1 MIEKGNLVNSWR
13 LSPTDSPSIVTRSL
27 EKFDAKIKGTIHTF
41 AMIKLIEA
49 CLESLPQ
56 LILLLGFLT
65 VSLIDNQSI
74 STENVDTSSEA
85 IFFVLNISFSFFT
98 VVISIIASV
107 DIRKETQLSLK
118 QKCSLG
124 LSYILQILSRV
135 IPMFLIV
142 LLTIQNKIRMA
153 HALVLLILPLP
164 VHWFLH
170 YLTFYFTA
178 QSFMKMELFD
188 QVLHILIN
196 TFIVIPLRTPIIQ
209 KIQVHKSKQ
218 LFWSFLLFMME
229 LFALLLI
236 ISFLLP
242 APIPSYYLNIHTILY
257 SFGYFLY
264 ILFVCFLKCI
274 IDDSFNAGICCGIF
288 IIFIVGLLS
297 VIIFV
302 TFNNL
307 GYQHLL
313 VLIAG
318 ILFPLGPLTLYH
330 FYHSVHMWSKVD
342 KERIESQWPPIRCN
356 HCSIQ
361 CTYGIKDED
370 QGGTEVED
378 IALEYYKEHHQDTE
392 NKTANNGSREN

>member
-13 LSPTDSPSIVTRSL
+13 LSPTDSPSRVTRSL
-27 EKFDAKIKGTIHTF
+27 EKFDAKIRGTIHTF

-74 STENVDTSSEA
+74 SVTENMDTSSGA

-98 VVISIIASV
+98 IVISIIASV
-107 DIRKETQLSLK
+107 DIMKENQLSLK

-236 ISFLLP
+236 ISFL
-242 APIPSYYLNIHTILY
+242 
-257 SFGYFLY
+257 
-264 ILFVCFLKCI
+264 
-274 IDDSFNAGICCGIF
+274 
-288 IIFIVGLLS
+288 
-297 VIIFV
+297 
-302 TFNNL
+302 
-307 GYQHLL
+307 
-313 VLIAG
+313 
-318 ILFPLGPLTLYH
+318 
-330 FYHSVHMWSKVD
+330 
-342 KERIESQWPPIRCN
+342 
-356 HCSIQ
+356 
-361 CTYGIKDED
+361 
-370 QGGTEVED
+370 QGV
-378 IALEYYKEHHQDTE
+378 
-392 NKTANNGSREN
+392 